1 MLLELV
7 NELGH
12 GRTLKVQ
19 IHMRRLALLLEH
31 GKGTNVGQKDTH
43 EEIVQVLALGG
54 TLNSLDLGG
63 DLFVGPTRNTGQQ
76 VLERTQR
83 VLDLVVAFAELTSGI
98 LQAPQAIRDL
108 RNQNLTQMVLEVHLD
123 ELSRRHLFKSW
134 KPNGAS

>member
-7 NELGH
+7 HKLGH
-12 GRTLKVQ
+12 RRTLKVQ
-19 IHMRRLALLLEH
+19 VHMGGLTLLLKH
-31 GKGTNVGQKDTH
+31 SKGTNVGQKDTH
-43 EEIVQVLALGG
+43 QEVIQILALRG
-54 TLNSLDLGG
+54 TLNPLDLGG

-76 VLERTQR
+76 VLECTKC
-83 VLDLVVAFAELTSGI
+83 VFNLVVAFAELTSRI

-108 RNQNLTQMVLEVHLD
+108 RNQNLTQMVLQVHLD